1 VAAETGATAAKG
13 ATAEK
18 DVTAAETGGI
28 LVLDFGSQFAQLIA
42 RRVREM
48 NVHAALVPFDLPMS
62 EILARK
68 PAGIIL
74 SGSPYSVYD
83 DAGPKPDAAL
93 WSSGVPILGVCY
105 GVQLMA
111 QQLGGRVGPSERR
124 EYGPADINIS
134 ATGSPLFA
142 GLGGSGAER
151 VWMSHGDSITDVPP
165 GFTALATTDSTPFAA
180 LADVARNLWGI
191 QFHPEVVHT
200 PGGRRLLQNFVRG
213 IAKAAPTWTP
223 GRLADD
229 AVRAIQAQVGPTDR
243 VLCALSG
250 GVDSAVVAA
259 LVHKAIG
266 DRLTCVYV
274 DHGAMRKRESEILRD
289 VFAGQLG
296 MKIIMVDAQERFL
309 HALEGVID
317 PEEKRKIIG
326 REFIRVF
333 EEESKKAGDFKFL
346 AQGTLYPDVIESTSK
361 ETKSAQKI
369 KTHHNVGGLPDDLKF
384 ELVEPLR
391 ALFKDEV
398 RAVGL
403 ELGLPESVI
412 LRQPFPGPGLAI
424 RIIGE
429 VTRER
434 LDMLREAD
442 WIVIDEIKAAGL
454 YRTIWQ
460 SFAVLTPVRSVGV
473 MGDARTYGNVLAV
486 RAVTSEDGMTAD
498 WARLPYDLLAKIS
511 SRIVNEVPG
520 VTRVVYDITSKPPA
534 TIEWE

>member
-1 VAAETGATAAKG
+1 VAAEAG
-13 ATAEK
+13 
-18 DVTAAETGGI
+18 VTASAGTPPVETGGI
-28 LVLDFGSQFAQLIA
+28 LVLDFGSQFAQLIT

-48 NVHAALVPFDLPMS
+48 NVYAALLPFDAPLA
-62 EILARK
+62 EIMARK

-83 DAGPKPDAAL
+83 DAGPKPDAGL
-93 WSSGVPILGVCY
+93 WSAGIPILGVCY

-111 QQLGGRVGPSERR
+111 QQLGGRVGPSDRR
-124 EYGPADINIS
+124 EYGPADITIS
-134 ATGSPLFA
+134 AAKSPLFA
-142 GLGGSGAER
+142 GLGATGAER
-151 VWMSHGDSITDVPP
+151 VWMSHGDSIIDAPP

-180 LADVARNLWGI
+180 LADPARNLWGI

-200 PGGRRLLQNFVRG
+200 LGGKRLLENFVRT
-213 IAKAAPTWTP
+213 IARAEATWTP

-229 AVRAIQAQVGPTDR
+229 AVAAIQAQVGPTDR

-250 GVDSAVVAA
+250 GVDSAVAAA

-274 DHGAMRKRESEILRD
+274 DHGLMRKRESEILRE

-296 MKIIMVDAQERFL
+296 MKIIMVEAHERFQ
-309 HALEGVID
+309 HALEGVVD

-333 EEESKKAGDFKFL
+333 EEESTKAGDFKFL

-403 ELGLPESVI
+403 QLGLPESVI

-434 LDMLREAD
+434 LDTLREAD

-454 YRTIWQ
+454 YRSIWQ

-473 MGDARTYGNVLAV
+473 MGDGRTYGNVLAI

-498 WARLPYDLLAKIS
+498 WARLPYDVLAKIS